1 MGPVHLIRICEL
13 EHQQKDFVVLFL
25 ACLLRQDVLRL
36 AQRRQACRT
45 ELHDSRGLGPE
56 VGILRRYT
64 SMDMYNNFFFK
75 VFSVARLVRQT
86 GKRHGHTLTKSRFAE
101 LARHPHASASDSPPD
116 LYRILYIGVRT
127 ALPRPR
133 PAATPA
139 SAMPDSA
146 RRCLRPN
153 RHRDRVARHWW
164 HCSRTLHGDA

>member
-25 ACLLRQDVLRL
+25 ACLLRQAVLRL

-45 ELHDSRGLGPE
+45 ELHDSRGLAPE

-64 SMDMYNNFFFK
+64 SI
-75 VFSVARLVRQT
+75 
-86 GKRHGHTLTKSRFAE
+86 KRDFLS
-101 LARHPHASASDSPPD
+101 LARHGSASDSPPD